1 MLSLTS
7 ASSKVHSMPL
17 NVVAELGDIPVA
29 QRGYFTRAQATEVGI
44 EDFELTRSVSYGFIE
59 RVGHGV
65 YRVVGAGHDP
75 HADLR
80 IAWLRLDPAAPPQRR
95 ILKPEIWVS
104 HESAAALHGF
114 GVFLADTPTFITTQR
129 LQPGNGVKVVRRS
142 NGLPR
147 SEWVVRDGFTVTSV
161 ERTAADLYAS
171 VTDGGHL
178 GRFIIDATRAGSTDL
193 DAISSALGIGRFE
206 VDAMVDMALSV
217 VTS

>member
-1 MLSLTS
+1 
-7 ASSKVHSMPL
+7 MPL

-29 QRGYFTRAQATEVGI
+29 QRGYFTRAQATDVGV

-65 YRVVGAGHDP
+65 YRVVGVGHDP

-80 IAWLRLDPAAPPQRR
+80 IAWLRLDPATPPQRR
-95 ILKPEIWVS
+95 ILKPKVWVS

-114 GVFLADTPTFITTQR
+114 GVFLADIPTFITTQR

-142 NGLPR
+142 KGLTR
-147 SEWVVRDGFTVTSV
+147 SEWVVRDGFAVTSV
-161 ERTAADLYAS
+161 ERTAADLFSS

-178 GRFIIDATRAGSTDL
+178 GRFISDATRAGATDL
-193 DAISSALGIGRFE
+193 DAIGSALGIGRDA
-206 VDAMVDMALSV
+206 VDAMVDMASSGA
-217 VTS
+217 TT